1 VKTALTTLH
10 ELILLP
16 YLTVPTNLVDGRN
29 QILLTGQQHGETT
42 SELLLIAFMPIPG
55 FNT

>member
-29 QILLTGQQHGETT
+29 QILLTGQQRGETT